1 MVQLEKLNVSRFQCT
16 VGMHIAQKRYH
27 LIRGIKISIV
37 LNDVFVIGSLVHEFW
52 FNKYVIN
59 E

>member
-1 MVQLEKLNVSRFQCT
+1 MPFCCNFS
-16 VGMHIAQKRYH
+16 RYH